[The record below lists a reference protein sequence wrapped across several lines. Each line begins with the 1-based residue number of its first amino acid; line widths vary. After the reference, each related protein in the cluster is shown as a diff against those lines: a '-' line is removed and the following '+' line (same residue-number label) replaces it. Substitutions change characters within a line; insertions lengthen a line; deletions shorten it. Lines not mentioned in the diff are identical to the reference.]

1 MRVLLLLALLGC
13 GCGAAPVP
21 PGPVD
26 AGCGEARLEMGT
38 DVPDGGFAPISD
50 GQDLTV
56 VMGPQGGFHLFVS
69 VQAHG
74 LPRTGTLA
82 WTLRS
87 ASGDLLGMRSLDL
100 EYAFLSDL
108 ECGWERRQDA
118 LVFIDPSTVD
128 QQRGRPAQL
137 ELRLGELTRSATVVP
152 R

>member
-1 MRVLLLLALLGC
+1 MRLALLALVLC
-13 GCGAAPVP
+13 GCGVAPMP

-26 AGCGEARLEMGT
+26 AGCGGARLEMGS
-38 DVPDGGFAPISD
+38 DAPDGGFVAISN
-50 GQDLTV
+50 GQDLSI

-69 VQAHG
+69 VQAFG

-87 ASGDLLGMRSLDL
+87 SGGELLGTRSLDL
-100 EYAFLSDL
+100 EYAFLTDL

-118 LVFIDPSTVD
+118 LVFIDPTTVD

-137 ELRLGELTRSATVVP
+137 ALELGELTRSATVVP